1 MIPEFIKPLAR
12 PFYLYYL
19 RLVGGPPPE
28 WEGLRLYP
36 RFVLPGD
43 VVIEVGARIGG
54 GTILL
59 SNLAKH
65 VYSFEPNPYSFRHLK
80 TFTRK
85 KTNVTIFQ
93 YGCGAENGEALLN
106 LMENRKFTQIATI
119 NIRNDIKFTRKE
131 KIKIIKLDDFEFEL
145 KPTILIVDCEGY
157 ELEVLKGAK
166 KILNDVKK
174 ILVEIHPSPDGTS
187 TLEPIISEFKD
198 YNIDTKVCPGWVVV
212 TK

>member
-1 MIPEFIKPLAR
+1 MIPKFLKPLAR
-12 PFYLYYL
+12 PFYPYYL
-19 RLVGGPPPE
+19 RLIHTPPPE
-28 WEGLRLYP
+28 TEGLILYP
-36 RFVLPGD
+36 RFVLPSD

-54 GTILL
+54 GTLLL

-65 VYSFEPNPYSFRHLK
+65 VYSFEPNPSSFRHLK
-80 TFTRK
+80 TFTKK

-93 YGCGAENGEALLN
+93 CGCGAENGEALLN
-106 LMENRKFTQIATI
+106 LLENDKLSNIASIKNRK
-119 NIRNDIKFTRKE
+119 DVKFTRKE

-145 KPTILIVDCEGY
+145 KPTILIIDCEGY

-166 KILNDVKK
+166 KILNEVNKV
-174 ILVEIHPSPDGTS
+174 LVELHPGLDGTS

-198 YNIDTKVCPGWVVV
+198 YSIDTKVCPGWVVV